1 VLGPVPA
8 PLEKIRNRW
17 RSLLLIKARP
27 LAAATDPLRLA
38 AAGLHAAA
46 RRAGVHLL
54 IDVSPL
60 NLM

>member
-17 RSLLLIKARP
+17 RSQIIVKACP
-27 LAAATDPLRLA
+27 LETATAPLRS
-38 AAGLHAAA
+38 GVSRLHEIA
-46 RRAGVHLL
+46 RAAGVHLL
-54 IDVSPL
+54 VDVSPL